1 MLVEATIEGSKA
13 PLIRQVAKTDR
24 DAWRK
29 LWGEYCRFYG
39 VQFPDRVTD
48 ATWSRIASGQGPI
61 FGLVAEDRA
70 GALLGFCHYVCHPNT
85 WSDQTV
91 CYLEDLYVSEG
102 ARRTGLATRFISFL
116 TDLGRQEGWYRL
128 YWITN
133 ADNEPA
139 RKAYD
144 QVARRTD
151 HIRYEIEF

>member
-1 MLVEATIEGSKA
+1 MMDHALAA
-13 PLIRQVAKTDR
+13 PLIRQVAEADR

-29 LWGEYCRFYG
+29 LWGEYCGFYG
-39 VQFPDRVTD
+39 VQLPNRVTD
-48 ATWSRIASGQGPI
+48 ATWSRIASGHGPI
-61 FGLVAEDRA
+61 FGLVAEDRS
-70 GALLGFCHYVCHPNT
+70 GKLLGFCHYVCHPNT

-91 CYLEDLYVSEG
+91 CYLEDLYVSQG

-116 TDLGRQEGWYRL
+116 TDLGRQEDWYRL

-144 QVARRTD
+144 QIANRTD
-151 HIRYEIEF
+151 HIRYEITF